1 MSKPQV
7 IGLISEDPYD
17 STALRNLLERYY
29 NIQLKA
35 VLKNVK
41 GSQLDSPKAKKL
53 LGIELKSKKY
63 KHIIYSRDLDGP
75 RSDSKKLAE
84 RNQWFKNLDALNK
97 NTGIFLLHI
106 YELESLIFADIDK
119 FNKPF
124 KTKIKFKQNPESI
137 PDPKERLMRETR
149 KSKRKF
155 RESENPEVFKGL
167 DLQVLKKNCRYFR
180 EFIHVLEEKT
190 GLEVT

>member
-106 YELESLIFADIDK
+106 YELESLIFADMINSTNLLRQK
-119 FNKPF
+119 LSLS
-124 KTKIKFKQNPESI
+124 KTLNQSQIQRN
-137 PDPKERLMRETR
+137 D
-149 KSKRKF
+149 
-155 RESENPEVFKGL
+155 
-167 DLQVLKKNCRYFR
+167 
-180 EFIHVLEEKT
+180 
-190 GLEVT
+190 